1 MSDMDT
7 VIEVKDLCHSYKMGS
22 SELTIINH
30 LDFSLEKGKW
40 CCIYGASGSG
50 KTTLLNLLGTLEK
63 PCSGS
68 IVINGQDVSGMSRRA
83 AAAFRGKNIGFIFQS
98 YHLIP
103 ELTVLE
109 NTAFAGNFSGLSG
122 SQANTRAKELLARV
136 GLADRMHHLPSEL
149 SGGERQ
155 RCAIARSLVNS
166 PRLILADEPT
176 GNLDSETGSSIL
188 ELFCELRREFQ
199 DISIVMI
206 THNPEIANLADLS
219 VKLENG
225 ILV

>member
-1 MSDMDT
+1 MVP
-7 VIEVKDLCHSYKMGS
+7 VIEVKNLCHSYRMGS
-22 SELTIINH
+22 SELKIING
-30 LDFSLEKGKW
+30 LDFTLEKGKW

-63 PCSGS
+63 PTSGS
-68 IVINGQDVSGMSRRA
+68 IIINSVDVAQLSRRA
-83 AAAFRGKNIGFIFQS
+83 AAGFRGKNIGFIFQS

-109 NTAFAGNFSGLSG
+109 NAAFAGNFAGLSA
-122 SQANTRAKELLARV
+122 SQSTQKAKELLERV
-136 GLADRMHHLPSEL
+136 GLKERMNHLPAEL

-176 GNLDSETGSSIL
+176 GNLDGETGNSIL
-188 ELFCELRREFQ
+188 QLFCELRQEYQ
-199 DISIVMI
+199 DTSIVMI
-206 THNPEIANLADLS
+206 THNPDIAKLADMS

-225 ILV
+225 VLI